1 MYKFIWNIHKE
12 TNSINSSTT
21 YRLELNKEQSDPIF
35 SDFEESYIFRDDD
48 IELIEE
54 EEETYDEWV
63 EIKLMRTTVN
73 YLSHRDP
80 YNKIIDNTDIQF
92 NYINNE
98 EKL

>member
-1 MYKFIWNIHKE
+1 MYNFIWNITKE
-12 TNSINSSTT
+12 INAEDSSTT
-21 YRLELNKEQSDPIF
+21 YKVEFDREKSDPIF

-63 EIKLMRTTVN
+63 GIKLMRTTVN
-73 YLSHRDP
+73 YLSHMDP

>member
-12 TNSINSSTT
+12 INPIYSSPT
-21 YRLELNKEQSDPIF
+21 YKVEFDNEKSDPLF
-35 SDFEESYIFRDDD
+35 DDFKATYTFRDED

-63 EIKLMRTTVN
+63 EIELMYITAN
-73 YLSHRDP
+73 YLSSIDP
-80 YNKIIDNTDIQF
+80 YNKIIDNTDISF

>member
-1 MYKFIWNIHKE
+1 MYKFIWNITKE
-12 TNSINSSTT
+12 INAEDSSTT
-21 YRLELNKEQSDPIF
+21 YKVELNKEQSDPIF
-35 SDFEESYIFRDDD
+35 SDFEESYIFRDKDM
-48 IELIEE
+48 ELIED
-54 EEETYDEWV
+54 EEETYYEWV